1 MQYYFNKKPHV
12 ILDKLAVNCYSRII
26 MTKVTKL
33 PNSRVKIEST
43 LSPEVLNS
51 YHDKALADIKKFVK
65 IDGFRDGQAPDAMVE
80 KTAGPLA
87 MGEKMAEL
95 ALADVYPKI
104 LIDEKIDAIGRPVVI
119 FSEVKTDG
127 DTAFTIETDVMP
139 SIELGDYKKAAKS
152 ATENPVEVTVTDE
165 EVDQA
170 IRELRQMRAHQKMH
184 DDGVEHDNHNHQ
196 EIAEDQL
203 PTLDDEFVK
212 SLSVNF
218 ENVED
223 FKNKLRDNMKVEKT
237 AQQAEK
243 IRMDIMDALITESNI
258 EIPAVMSDFE
268 IDKMI
273 QQFTGELAHSGMT
286 WADYLKMIGKT
297 EEDMKIQWRENAEK
311 RAKIQLIID
320 TISEKE
326 SIKPT
331 DEEIATETTKMM
343 DMYREHADIDED
355 RVRAYV
361 AQMLINSSVMKWLS
375 EVK

>member
-1 MQYYFNKKPHV
+1 
-12 ILDKLAVNCYSRII
+12 

-43 LSPEVLNS
+43 LSSEILNS

-65 IDGFRDGQAPDAMVE
+65 IDGFRDGQAPDGMIE
-80 KTAGPLA
+80 KHVGPLA
-87 MGEKMAEL
+87 VNEKMAEL
-95 ALADVYPKI
+95 ALAEAYLKI
-104 LIDEKIDAIGRPVVI
+104 LTDEKIDAIGRPVVI
-119 FSEVKTDG
+119 FGEVKTDA
-127 DTAFTIETDVMP
+127 DTTFSIETDVMP

-196 EIAEDQL
+196 EIADDQL
-203 PTLDDEFVK
+203 PELNDEFVK

-268 IDKMI
+268 LDKMI
-273 QQFTGELAHSGMT
+273 EQFTGELAHSGMK
-286 WADYLKMIGKT
+286 WDDYLKMIGKSQEEIRT
-297 EEDMKIQWRENAEK
+297 EWRENAEK

-320 TISEKE
+320 TISDRENV
-326 SIKPT
+326 KPSD
-331 DEEIATETTKMM
+331 DEISAETAKMM

-361 AQMLINSSVMKWLS
+361 TQMLINSGVMKFLT
-375 EVK
+375 EGK